1 MRALLLV
8 VCALLVAAAG
18 CGKKAEQKA
27 QPGEN
32 PLTAPADYLGVA
44 AQAKAQAEK
53 TIDLASINHAIR
65 LFYTSEG
72 RFPNSLQEL
81 VDTGY
86 LPLIPQP
93 PAGMKINYDPKT
105 GTATMT
111 KAQ

>member
-1 MRALLLV
+1 MKTLVLVCCTVLLV
-8 VCALLVAAAG
+8 AAG
-18 CGKKAEQKA
+18 CGKKNERQT

-32 PLTAPADYLGVA
+32 PLTAPADYVGVA
-44 AQAKAQAEK
+44 VQAKVQAEK
-53 TIDLASINHAIR
+53 TIDLVTVNHAIR

-86 LPLIPQP
+86 LPALPQP
-93 PAGMKINYDPKT
+93 PAGMRINYDPKT